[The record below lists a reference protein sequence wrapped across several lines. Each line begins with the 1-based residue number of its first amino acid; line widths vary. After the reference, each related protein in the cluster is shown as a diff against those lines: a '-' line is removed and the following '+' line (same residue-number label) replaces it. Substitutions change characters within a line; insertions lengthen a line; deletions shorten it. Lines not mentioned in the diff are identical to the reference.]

1 MNIIVINYCHPKAKH
16 ICGQRALNFS
26 TELSKKN
33 HKVCLLT
40 SDFNVKKSKK
50 INIYNKNLIH
60 FAYKSFEYKKNLKI
74 IKKNFLNKINI
85 FFNFLFRSGQKHKWI
100 EGIDKK
106 FYTFIKYKFK
116 PNYIIAIYSP
126 IDCVY
131 LGAKISQLTNAELIL
146 DIKDPFVENN
156 GLFFSL
162 YFLYK
167 YRFIKKITFLSK
179 KYKKEFNKLS
189 NKSALIIRSGLKYKF
204 LKNLSRKTHKV
215 GIQINIVGSIYHE
228 NYLNDFLHILDNF
241 SLKINKK
248 IKVVYLGNN
257 FSFFKQFLKKKI
269 NIEILNK
276 GMVNY
281 KRYFEEINN
290 ADLNCYI
297 NHKKTF
303 HTKFYELISLGK
315 PILSYPFSNY
325 EEKEIAKKY
334 SIPFFFGNNNKGLLN
349 KILVDILIK
358 KKFKKGK
365 YIIDWKNEINKFEK
379 LFN

>member
-26 TELSKKN
+26 KELSKKN
-33 HKVCLLT
+33 HKVCLIT

-50 INIYNKNLIH
+50 INIYNKNFIH
-60 FAYKSFEYKKNLKI
+60 FAYKSSENKKNQRI
-74 IKKNFLNKINI
+74 IKNNFLNKIYI
-85 FFNFLFRSGQKHKWI
+85 VFNFLFKSGQKYKWI
-100 EGIDKK
+100 EDIDEK
-106 FYTFIKYKFK
+106 FYRFIKYKFK

-146 DIKDPFVENN
+146 DIKDPFVESN

-162 YFLYK
+162 FFLNK
-167 YRFIKKITFLSK
+167 YRFVKKFSFLSK
-179 KYKKEFNKLS
+179 KYKDEFNKLT
-189 NKSALIIRSGLKYKF
+189 NKGNLIIRSGLNNNF
-204 LKNLSRKTHKV
+204 LNNITTNSHKV
-215 GIQINIVGSIYHE
+215 DIQINIIGSIYHQD
-228 NYLNDFLHILDNF
+228 YLNDLLNILNNF
-241 SLKINKK
+241 SLRINKK

-257 FSFFKQFLKKKI
+257 FSSFKEFLKNKI
-269 NIEILNK
+269 NIKILNK
-276 GMVNY
+276 GMVSY
-281 KRYFEEINN
+281 KKYFDEIKN

-325 EEKEIAKKY
+325 EEKEIVKKY
-334 SIPFFFGNNNKGLLN
+334 SIPFFSGNNTNVLN
-349 KILVDILIK
+349 KILDDVLIK

-365 YIIDWKNEINKFEK
+365 YVINWKDETNKFEK